1 MKDQEPSSFSIFHY
15 VTGALLIVCIGGYF
29 LFRLISLELLP
40 FDTYTYVE
48 EAREVFA
55 QLR

>member
-1 MKDQEPSSFSIFHY
+1 MKTQEPSSFSLFHY
-15 VTGALLIVCIGGYF
+15 VGSALLIACVGGYF